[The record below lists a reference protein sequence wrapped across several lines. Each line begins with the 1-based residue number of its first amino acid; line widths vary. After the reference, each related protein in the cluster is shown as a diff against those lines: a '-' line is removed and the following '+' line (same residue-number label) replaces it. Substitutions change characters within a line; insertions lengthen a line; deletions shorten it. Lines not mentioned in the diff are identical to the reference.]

1 MRQKEEREREKEYSI
16 FVFSRIFKNIAP
28 ITIKRFQF
36 WQMGFSIEKIK
47 LDTLQFLKWILI
59 VYTYIGKQRVFS
71 SVVIKI
77 ETLKQNHKW
86 KQINAN
92 EIFRFVL
99 VNKFVVHSA
108 ILLPT
113 ILSFSDKILT

>member
-1 MRQKEEREREKEYSI
+1 
-16 FVFSRIFKNIAP
+16 
-28 ITIKRFQF
+28 
-36 WQMGFSIEKIK
+36 MGFSIEKIK